1 MKRTFPRSGLGI
13 AAALTLAAVVAACSE
28 SQDDVLPPTEGG
40 PAPAAD
46 TPGTTK
52 PVPLPVVHLTNTQ
65 YTNTVRD
72 LFAPLQVAIGE
83 LPAEPASEFDSR
95 AKAQPVSAQYI
106 EAYQDSASK
115 VAESLLPQVGALVGC
130 TPKSDAE
137 EQSCLRTFVERFG
150 KKAYRRPLTGAEKD
164 ALVAFFGETRKNAD
178 FPRSV
183 VTLVEAMLQSPSFLY
198 RIERGPEGSPQ
209 TGIVELSPY
218 EVASR
223 LSFFLWNTMPDEA
236 LFQAAD
242 SGEIVKSA
250 AIEAHTRRML
260 ADPRGRAMVARFH
273 AVWLRFD
280 RLKDGLA
287 KDPSY
292 GFDAETT
299 KALRDGAAAYVDNLF
314 YNDGKL
320 GSFLLDT
327 HAYVNQKTAPLYGIT
342 SKSAQLELLPV
353 DPSQRSGIL
362 TTVGFL
368 ASFAHEKESAPVLRG
383 VFVLDRLLCR
393 PAPPP
398 NVANVTPPPLDPQ
411 KPTTTRDRMEKQHS
425 VGGCQ
430 GCHQAI
436 DGVGFGFE
444 NYDAVGKWRTT
455 DNGFP
460 VNATGQ
466 VGGVPFNGAVDLAKK
481 LAADKSVHACVASQ
495 WMRYSMGFEAADIPS
510 SNLDPIAGEFEK
522 SGLDMRALVGTLTN
536 SDMFRK
542 RALE

>member
-1 MKRTFPRSGLGI
+1 MKRTFPRSGRGI
-13 AAALTLAAVVAACSE
+13 AVALTLAAVVAACGDG
-28 SQDDVLPPTEGG
+28 QDSLLPAEGNPT
-40 PAPAAD
+40 PAAD

-52 PVPLPVVHLTNTQ
+52 PVPLPVVHLTSTQ
-65 YTNTVRD
+65 YLNTVRD
-72 LFAPLQVAIGE
+72 LFAPLTVAVGE
-83 LPAEPASEFDSR
+83 LPAEPTGEFDTR
-95 AKAQPVSAQYI
+95 AKAQSIGAQHV

-115 VAESLLPQVGALVGC
+115 VAESLLPQVANLVGC
-130 TPKSDAE
+130 TPKTDAE
-137 EQSCLRTFVERFG
+137 ERSCVGAFVDRFG
-150 KKAYRRPLTGAEKD
+150 KRAYRRPLGGAERD
-164 ALVAFFGETRKNAD
+164 ALVGFFGETRKNAD

-183 VTLVEAMLQSPSFLY
+183 VTMVEAMLQSPSFLY
-198 RIERGPEGSPQ
+198 RIERGVEGSPA

-223 LSFFLWNTMPDEA
+223 LSFFLWNTMPDAA

-242 SGEIVKSA
+242 SGEIVRSA

-273 AVWLRFD
+273 AAWLRFD
-280 RLKDGLA
+280 RLNDGLA

-292 GFDAETT
+292 GFDAETA
-299 KALRDGAAAYVDNLF
+299 KALREGSAAYVDHLF
-314 YNDGKL
+314 FDDGKL
-320 GSFLLDT
+320 GAFLLDA

-342 SKSAQLELLPV
+342 SKSAELELLPV
-353 DPSQRSGIL
+353 DGAQRSGIL
-362 TTVGFL
+362 TSVGFL

-411 KPTTTRDRMEKQHS
+411 KPTTTRERMEKQHS

-466 VGGVPFNGAVDLAKK
+466 VGGKPFNGAVELAKQ
-481 LAADKSVHACVASQ
+481 LAADESVHACVASQ
-495 WMRYSMGFEAADIPS
+495 WMRYALGFEAADIPQ
-510 SNLDPIAGEFEK
+510 SNLAPIAGEFEK
-522 SGLDMRALVGTLTN
+522 SGLDMRALVGTLTG